1 MTLTIVR
8 IIDIHGWWIK
18 GVPVKSHKEKK
29 VKIIFMILHF
39 DSGAVRGR
47 SLPVAKKLS
56 LFQNCAFLRAYAC
69 RERKM
74 PIFPFLLIKCSIG
87 IVSLFSNS
95 QWVDLTHICIKATS
109 LLAIVIEIIH
119 SCPLLLWSINQLA
132 ILKRLLTEFSVFE
145 ILQYSFYL
153 FFQDSSFSF

>member
-69 RERKM
+69 KDQKM
-74 PIFPFLLIKCSIG
+74 PVSPFLFIKCLVG

-95 QWVDLTHICIKATS
+95 QWDICIKATS
-109 LLAIVIEIIH
+109 LLAIVIEIIL
-119 SCPLLLWSINQLA
+119 SCPLRLWLINWSA
-132 ILKRLLTEFSVFE
+132 VLKRLIINKKQL
-145 ILQYSFYL
+145 LRL
-153 FFQDSSFSF
+153 NKN